1 MIEKP
6 ACSARLASS
15 CHSWR
20 VRTAEN
26 MVCPNRKGRVIRVRA
41 SRSCVVRYYDSAAR
55 SRSMTGGAS
64 ARGRP
69 LECATQDR
77 VRIGYTVFGTR
88 GQPYILLHGWCCDQ
102 SLMAPLAR
110 HLGRTFRAVT
120 LDLRGHGRSGRPAYP
135 LKLGG
140 FIDDVRA
147 VARAAGIRRTVII
160 GHSMGGRIA
169 LALASAMPELVG
181 ACVLLDTAICEEPEY
196 VAARWRQLSRGN
208 FESALRSR
216 ISALCATPTLPS
228 TASHVSSVMTAVTR
242 RTALESLLV
251 ADALDAPGALASF
264 AGPVL

>member
-1 MIEKP
+1 
-6 ACSARLASS
+6 
-15 CHSWR
+15 
-20 VRTAEN
+20 
-26 MVCPNRKGRVIRVRA
+26 
-41 SRSCVVRYYDSAAR
+41 
-55 SRSMTGGAS
+55 
-64 ARGRP
+64 
-69 LECATQDR
+69 
-77 VRIGYTVFGTR
+77 
-88 GQPYILLHGWCCDQ
+88 
-102 SLMAPLAR
+102 MAPLAR

-135 LKLGG
+135 LELGG

-181 ACVLLDTAICEEPEY
+181 ACVLLDTAIFEEPDY

-264 AGPVL
+264 AGPVLYIGASSPREPLQGLRRVRPDLHYAQVVGAGHFVHLDASAQVEAVIARFRSLKQGWRGRT